1 MTSRICVASRF
12 VRGNSVEERV
22 TAWNITASGKK
33 YGFNSRVVYMEE
45 GKLPPLRAELN
56 KMKYFPRHQRGIKL
70 F

>member
-1 MTSRICVASRF
+1 
-12 VRGNSVEERV
+12 VEERV